1 MESFRRQTKQE
12 TKNGWKMNRKS
23 DQRKPLPLIHRLF
36 RTLVLFLFVVIAV
49 IGIYGCRVEHPS
61 KCLDIQ
67 GVYVMELDST
77 FICRSIDVFP
87 LGLNME
93 IKEDEIRLPPFDCV
107 HSGIH
112 DVNTYQDIDRVN
124 KERNGSWEVISS
136 NPDSIFINADSHVL
150 HGKYQITIRAY
161 KTGDLVYTTS
171 NYIYLDNDST
181 HLCLRKVR

>member
-1 MESFRRQTKQE
+1 MMKAKKNFTLLLNNRQ
-12 TKNGWKMNRKS
+12 
-23 DQRKPLPLIHRLF
+23 F

-49 IGIYGCRVEHPS
+49 IGFYGCRMKHPS

-77 FICRSIDVFP
+77 FIYRSFDVFP
-87 LGLNME
+87 LGLNMV
-93 IKEDEIRLPPFDCV
+93 IKDDGIRLPPFDCV

-112 DVNTYQDIDRVN
+112 DVNTDQDIERVY
-124 KERNGSWEVISS
+124 KEINGSWKVISS
-136 NPDSIFINADSHVL
+136 NPDSIFINANSHVL
-150 HGKYQITIRAY
+150 HGKYHITMRTY
-161 KTGDLVYTTS
+161 KAGDLECTTS